1 MSNFLNILAIDYGD
15 KRVGIARGDTD
26 TFLSRPYKIIE
37 NKGMDFLIS
46 EIKWIIKESDIN
58 LLILGY
64 PLSLSGKKT
73 LQTEKIDNFYNFLKN
88 NLDLD
93 IIKVNEQLSSRQA
106 KNILQSDSISG
117 RVDDVA
123 AMVFLDSFLDS
134 IKKDYES

>member
-1 MSNFLNILAIDYGD
+1 MSKFLNILAIDYGD

-46 EIKWIIKESDIN
+46 EIKWIIKESGIN
-58 LLILGY
+58 FLILGY
-64 PLSLSGKKT
+64 PLSLSGKIT
-73 LQTEKIDNFYNFLKN
+73 QQTEKIDNFYNFLKN
-88 NLDLD
+88 NLDLE

-106 KNILQSDSISG
+106 KNILHSDSISG
-117 RVDDVA
+117 RVDDIA

>member
-1 MSNFLNILAIDYGD
+1 MSKFLNILAIDFGD

-46 EIKWIIKESDIN
+46 EISEIIKEADIN
-58 LLILGY
+58 LLVLGY
-64 PLSLSGKKT
+64 PLSLAGKVT
-73 LQTEKIDNFYNFLKN
+73 PQTEKIDNFYNFLKN
-88 NLDLD
+88 NLDLE

-106 KNILQSDSISG
+106 KSILYSDSMSG
-117 RVDDVA
+117 RVDDIA
-123 AMVFLDSFLDS
+123 AMIFLDSFLDS

>member
-1 MSNFLNILAIDYGD
+1 MSKYLNILAIDFGD

-46 EIKWIIKESDIN
+46 EISGIISEADIN
-58 LLILGY
+58 LLVLGY
-64 PLSLSGKKT
+64 PLSLAGKYTK
-73 LQTEKIDNFYNFLKN
+73 QTEKIDNFYNFLKN
-88 NLDLD
+88 NLDLE

-106 KNILQSDSISG
+106 KSILHSDSMFG
-117 RVDDVA
+117 RVDDIA
-123 AMVFLDSFLDS
+123 AMIFLDSFLDS

>member
-1 MSNFLNILAIDYGD
+1 MNKYLNILAIDFGD

-46 EIKWIIKESDIN
+46 EIKNIIKEANIN
-58 LLILGY
+58 LIILGY
-64 PLSLSGKKT
+64 PLSLSGKIT
-73 LQTEKIDNFYNFLKN
+73 SQTEKIDNFYNFLKN
-88 NLDLD
+88 NLDLK

-106 KNILQSDSISG
+106 KNILNSDAISG
-117 RVDDVA
+117 RVDDIA
-123 AMVFLDSFLDS
+123 AMIFLDSFLDS

>member
-1 MSNFLNILAIDYGD
+1 MSKYLNILAIDYGD
-15 KRVGIARGDTD
+15 KRVGVARGDTD

-46 EIKWIIKESDIN
+46 EIREIIKEAEIN
-58 LLILGY
+58 LIILGY
-64 PLSLSGKKT
+64 PLSLSGKIT
-73 LQTEKIDNFYNFLKN
+73 QQTEKIDNFYNFLKN
-88 NLDLD
+88 NLDLE

-106 KNILQSDSISG
+106 KSILHSDFISG